1 MFQIV
6 PHILILLATAI
17 YAQLYDN
24 EFFQMERVFENSIIL
39 TFQPDPGCVY
49 DIHVS
54 VWPPVINISEEGYGT
69 VLFYEA
75 PQSVDMEKITAH
87 RKGEL
92 VHVVLPKRIYK
103 MDRIPSDSKIN
114 LNVYQEID
122 IDMELSQVI

>member
-1 MFQIV
+1 MFRIV

-24 EFFQMERVFENSIIL
+24 EFFKMERIFQNSIIL
-39 TFQPDPGCVY
+39 TFKSEPGSAY
-49 DIHVS
+49 DIKVS

-75 PQSVDMEKITAH
+75 PQSVNMEKLTVH

-92 VHVVLPKRIYK
+92 VHIVLPKRIYK